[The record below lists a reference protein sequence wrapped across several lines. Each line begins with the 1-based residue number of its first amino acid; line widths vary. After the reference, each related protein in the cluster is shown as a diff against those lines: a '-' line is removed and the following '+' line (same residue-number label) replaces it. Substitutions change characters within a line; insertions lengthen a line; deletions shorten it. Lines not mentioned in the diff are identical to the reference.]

1 MQPAYCIF
9 IKPCYTYLS
18 IVLHNVKKESEGNTY
33 MKKRILSMLLALVML
48 ATLLPLGLIDTAE
61 AATGAQILTPTSG
74 TSGTGANGGTWK
86 CSSAGDTLTLTDY
99 DGYPIETD
107 ATTIRF
113 SGTNTITVPLSNL
126 SGALRVYGL
135 KLTSTKDIWMRGED
149 GSSLNI
155 VFKPG
160 SGTEDVDVSGID
172 ADGPLLID
180 TAGDITIS
188 APYGY
193 PYGIRARQGLDYSG
207 PGALDITVRGSYF
220 WKSNHW
226 CAAYGIAAE
235 KGAISLSGSGS
246 KTIRVQSGANTQQIS
261 STPYAIYHEGGT
273 GSSGTATISVD
284 TGALHIEMNGDGCG
298 IYNMGSADSA
308 YVNINN
314 VPELS
319 IEKADSAIETAYS
332 GTVNV
337 RNSKL
342 RIANGRYAIRNS
354 GGTINMEN
362 ADVTAAVR
370 GSSVGY
376 TDAAVHTGTLQVK
389 GSSTVDMT
397 ATYGTV
403 VYARAV
409 SVNLSNG
416 SFTAKTG
423 QSKWPPIDAPVTL
436 GVKTRLMTGVCSDAD
451 TGKYAGEKVDDLY
464 VTSFASVESGTCG
477 ENVKWTLTRDG
488 TLTISG
494 TGTMVDYPYST
505 SAPWRSF
512 RSQVKTVVIENGVTS
527 IGNNAFYN
535 CSSLTSVTIPNSVTS
550 IRNRAFSGC
559 TSLTS
564 VTIPNGLTSIGDWT
578 FSGCSSLTSVTI
590 PNGVTSIGECA
601 FYDCSSLTSV
611 TIPSSVTSIGYRAF
625 EGCSALTDMYY
636 DGYGI
641 DWLAVNGHG
650 QIPDSATFHF
660 KDNLY
665 GKGTCGENVNWNL
678 TRDGTLT
685 ISGTGAMVDYPYTT
699 SAPWNSSRS
708 QVKTVVIENG
718 VTSIG
723 NNAFYDC
730 SSLTSVTI
738 PNSVTSIRN
747 HAFSGCTSLTSVTIP
762 NGVTSI
768 GDWTFSGCSSLA
780 SVTIP
785 NSVTSIG
792 DWPFYGC
799 SSLTNVYYDG
809 YGIDWMAV
817 DGHGEIPDS
826 AAVHFKDNLYD
837 SGTCGENVNWN
848 LTADGILTISG
859 NGCVSDYTAVYDKNT
874 SEFVTDAPWQAA
886 KLYIKAVVIENGVTG
901 IGEHAF
907 YACRELERVTIPDTV
922 TSIGDYAFCFCQELT
937 GVTIPNSVTS
947 LGSYIF
953 NGCNNLAAVTIS
965 ANVTNIRDCAFRY
978 CNALTTLTIPEGVTT
993 IGWEAFS
1000 GCSSLTGV
1008 TIPNSVT
1015 SIGSSA
1021 FDGCDALTDIYY
1033 GGYGIDWLATA
1044 GHNDVPNGT
1053 TVHFKDNLY
1062 GKGECGENVNWTLDA
1077 SGTLTISGTGAMYD
1091 YDYIGERNP
1100 APWCADG
1107 LNNRVRTVVVEKGI
1121 TELGYDVFAACGEL
1135 QKVTLPNGLTRIG
1148 SCAFIDC
1155 YSLPELTIPATVTT
1169 IESNA
1174 FTNCNSIKTLTLP
1187 GGLKEIGDAACSQME
1202 SLSSVTLGKG
1212 ITRLSPYMFN
1222 MCYALTSVTVP
1233 EGVTGIGSC
1242 AFRDCENLQTL
1253 RLPASLKT
1261 VGETASSGTS
1271 IADVYFAGTA
1281 AQWNALRMEPGNN
1294 HIRCAKVHY
1303 RNAAAVPA
1311 APKIKLTTSGNQ
1323 FQLSWD
1329 AVPGAASYQVY
1340 RIVDFTVED
1349 YTLLGTT
1356 KSTTFTDKTAKTGTT
1371 YTFAVKA
1378 VNANGESMTSSSCA
1392 GKLSSRP
1399 ANVTLVSAKAVSGGI
1414 QVTWKEAAGAATYKV
1429 YRKDATN
1436 TSWTALTTTAT
1447 GTSYVDK
1454 TAEPGVTY
1462 TYTVR
1467 GVASDGKTLSPS
1479 HDKTGVSATISSRP
1493 ANVTLVSAKAVSGG
1507 IQVTWKEAA
1516 GAATYKVYRKDAA
1529 NTSWTALTTTA
1540 TGTSYVD
1547 KTAEPGVTYTYTVRG
1562 VASDGKT
1569 LSPSHDKTGVSATI
1583 SSRPANVTLVSAK
1596 AVSGGIQVTWKEA
1609 AGAAT
1614 YKVYRKDAANP
1625 DWTGLTTTAT
1635 GTSYVDKT
1643 AVAGVTYTYTV
1654 RGVASDGKTLSPSH
1668 DKTGVSATMP
1678 KPVSRPANVTLVSA
1692 KAVSG
1697 GIQVTWK
1704 EAAGAA
1710 TYKVYRKDAANTSW
1724 TALTT
1729 TATGTSY
1736 VDKTAKAG
1744 VTYTYTVRGVAKD
1757 GKTLSPS
1764 HDKTGVSATMPKPA
1778 TRPANV
1784 TLVSAKAVSG
1794 GIQVTWKE
1802 AAGAATYKVYR
1813 KDATNTSW
1821 TALTTTATGTSY
1833 VDKTAVA
1840 GVTYTYTVRGVAS
1853 DGKTLSPSHDKTGVS
1868 AVIAPAKVTLIRAEA
1883 DSAGILVTWQ
1893 KAAGAHSYQ
1902 VYRKTAGTGWK
1913 CVAKNIHDTEWK
1925 DIDAAKGTKYIYTVR
1940 AVADDGTTRG
1950 GYDGTGKTAT
1960 VTKDPTTPANVT
1972 LGKAVAGKGSITV
1985 TWSYAADA
1993 RTYRVYR
2000 KAAGETKWTIMDK
2013 NATGKSWTD
2022 TNVTKGTT
2030 YTYTVRGVNANGKLS
2045 PSHDKTGVSAVAK

>member
-1 MQPAYCIF
+1 
-9 IKPCYTYLS
+9 
-18 IVLHNVKKESEGNTY
+18 

-261 STPYAIYHEGGT
+261 STPYAIYHKGGT

-436 GVKTRLMTGVCSDAD
+436 GVKTRLMTGVCSDAY
-451 TGKYAGEKVDDLY
+451 TGKYAGTQVDDLY
-464 VTSFASVESGTCG
+464 VTSFSSVESGTCG
-477 ENVKWTLTRDG
+477 ENVNWRLTG
-488 TLTISG
+488 
-494 TGTMVDYPYST
+494 
-505 SAPWRSF
+505 
-512 RSQVKTVVIENGVTS
+512 
-527 IGNNAFYN
+527 
-535 CSSLTSVTIPNSVTS
+535 
-550 IRNRAFSGC
+550 
-559 TSLTS
+559 
-564 VTIPNGLTSIGDWT
+564 
-578 FSGCSSLTSVTI
+578 
-590 PNGVTSIGECA
+590 
-601 FYDCSSLTSV
+601 
-611 TIPSSVTSIGYRAF
+611 
-625 EGCSALTDMYY
+625 
-636 DGYGI
+636 
-641 DWLAVNGHG
+641 
-650 QIPDSATFHF
+650 
-660 KDNLY
+660 
-665 GKGTCGENVNWNL
+665 
-678 TRDGTLT
+678 DGTLT
-685 ISGTGAMVDYPYTT
+685 ISGTGAMYDYTSTWKDGEGETVDT
-699 SAPWNSSRS
+699 PWFGLRE
-708 QVKTVVIENG
+708 QIRRVVVGEG
-718 VTSIG
+718 VTTIG
-723 NNAFYDC
+723 AYAFTYLYSLTSVSLPAGLQKLGRNVFRGC
-730 SSLTSVTI
+730 EKLTSVTI
-738 PNSVTSIRN
+738 PDGVRHVGSDLFAECHSLKTVSLPDSLQSLGGAIFVRCTSLTNVTLPRGLDQVIWHMFYGCTALTTVTLPGSIQEIAEG
-747 HAFSGCTSLTSVTIP
+747 AFSGCTALSTVHFGGSQADWQAVTVRPDNDALKRAKVDYATTMLPAPNLTGSVNRYGELTLNWTAVKGADSYQIFRAVKNGNSLFYVQYSWVDDSQTSLSIPSQEPGETYVYKVCAVDKDGAAGICSNEYTFTYNPTGPGATSSGSGQCGESAKWTLDASGTLTISGTGAMYDYDYIGERNPAPWCADGLNNRVRTVVVEKGITELGTCSFADLYNLTSVSLPAGLQLLWHSVFSGCEKLTSVTIP
-762 NGVTSI
+762 NGVRYAG
-768 GDWTFSGCSSLA
+768 GDLFWGCRSLKTVSLPDSLRGLGGGTFVRCTSLA
-780 SVTIP
+780 KVTLP
-785 NSVTSIG
+785 RGLNDVT
-792 DWPFYGC
+792 YH
-799 SSLTNVYYDG
+799 
-809 YGIDWMAV
+809 M
-817 DGHGEIPDS
+817 
-826 AAVHFKDNLYD
+826 
-837 SGTCGENVNWN
+837 
-848 LTADGILTISG
+848 
-859 NGCVSDYTAVYDKNT
+859 
-874 SEFVTDAPWQAA
+874 
-886 KLYIKAVVIENGVTG
+886 
-901 IGEHAF
+901 
-907 YACRELERVTIPDTV
+907 
-922 TSIGDYAFCFCQELT
+922 
-937 GVTIPNSVTS
+937 
-947 LGSYIF
+947 F
-953 NGCNNLAAVTIS
+953 NGCT
-965 ANVTNIRDCAFRY
+965 
-978 CNALTTLTIPEGVTT
+978 ALTTVTLPGSIQEIAEG
-993 IGWEAFS
+993 AFS
-1000 GCSSLTGV
+1000 GCT
-1008 TIPNSVT
+1008 
-1015 SIGSSA
+1015 
-1021 FDGCDALTDIYY
+1021 ALS
-1033 GGYGIDWLATA
+1033 
-1044 GHNDVPNGT
+1044 
-1053 TVHFKDNLY
+1053 TVHFGGSQAGWQAVTVRPDNDALKRAKVDYATTTMLPAPKLTGSVSRYGELTLNWTAVKGADIYQIFRAEKFQNSWEYVQYSGVDGSQTSFGIPSQEPGETYVYKVRAVDKDGAVGICSNEY
-1062 GKGECGENVNWTLDA
+1062 TFTYNPTGPGVTSSTSGKCGESAEWTLDA

-1135 QKVTLPNGLTRIG
+1135 RKVTLPSGLKRIG
-1148 SCAFIDC
+1148 AEAFLGC
-1155 YSLPELTIPATVTT
+1155 SNLPELTIPSTVTS
-1169 IESNA
+1169 IEWNA
-1174 FTNCNSIKTLTLP
+1174 FTRCDSIKTLTLP
-1187 GGLKEIGDAACSQME
+1187 DGLKEIGDAACAEME
-1202 SLSSVTLGKG
+1202 DLSSVTLGKG
-1212 ITRLSPYMFN
+1212 ITYLSENMFA
-1222 MCYALTSVTVP
+1222 MCPKLTSVTVP
-1233 EGVTGIGSC
+1233 EGVTDIGSC

-1261 VGETASSGTS
+1261 VGEAASSGTS

-1392 GKLSSRP
+1392 GKLSARP

-1429 YRKDATN
+1429 YRKDAAN
-1436 TSWTALTTTAT
+1436 PDWTALTTTAT

-1479 HDKTGVSATISSRP
+1479 HDKTGVSATMP
-1493 ANVTLVSAKAVSGG
+1493 KPVT
-1507 IQVTWKEAA
+1507 
-1516 GAATYKVYRKDAA
+1516 
-1529 NTSWTALTTTA
+1529 
-1540 TGTSYVD
+1540 
-1547 KTAEPGVTYTYTVRG
+1547 
-1562 VASDGKT
+1562 
-1569 LSPSHDKTGVSATI
+1569 
-1583 SSRPANVTLVSAK
+1583 RPANVTLVSAK

-1625 DWTGLTTTAT
+1625 DWTALTTTAT

-1710 TYKVYRKDAANTSW
+1710 TYKVYRKDAANPDW
-1724 TALTT
+1724 TGLTT

-1736 VDKTAKAG
+1736 VDKTAEPG
-1744 VTYTYTVRGVAKD
+1744 VTYTYTVRGVASD

-1764 HDKTGVSATMPKPA
+1764 HDKTGVSATMPKPVS
-1778 TRPANV
+1778 RPANV

-1821 TALTTTATGTSY
+1821 TGLTTTATGTSY
-1833 VDKTAVA
+1833 VDKTAEP

-1893 KAAGAHSYQ
+1893 KATGAHSYQ

-1950 GYDGTGKTAT
+1950 GYDAAGKTAT